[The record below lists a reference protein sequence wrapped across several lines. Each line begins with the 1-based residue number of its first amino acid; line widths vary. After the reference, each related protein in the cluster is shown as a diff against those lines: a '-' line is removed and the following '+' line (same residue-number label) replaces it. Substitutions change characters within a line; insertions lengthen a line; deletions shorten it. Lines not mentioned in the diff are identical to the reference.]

1 MSSAPAGR
9 GLEGVVA
16 SPSAISFVDGTK
28 GQLLYRGYNILDL
41 AEHSTFEEVC
51 WLLWHGELPTPKE
64 LEDLRLQLG
73 QHAALP
79 RGVVGLLQGS
89 FEFAPHHAPEPMDAL
104 RTALSSLGLVDPP
117 PAEQTVASNLPVA
130 VKLVART
137 PTLVGA
143 YQRLREGQEPVA
155 PKAGASIAENLL
167 RGLTGKE
174 PGPQA
179 VRAMD
184 VALILHA
191 DHEFNAST
199 FTARV
204 VASTLADMVSAV
216 TAAMG
221 ALKGPLHGGANQAV
235 MKALKQVGSPDNVEP
250 WIKAELGAG
259 RKIFGFGH
267 RVYKTMDP
275 RAIVL
280 KRLSERVGR
289 ETSQLAWF
297 EMSQRMEQVV
307 MREKKLNPNVDFYS
321 ASLYH
326 TMGIPDDLFTAIFA
340 VSRMSGWTAHV
351 LEQYGD
357 NRLIR
362 PRADYTGPKE
372 RPFPRRG
379 PS

>member
-1 MSSAPAGR
+1 VTTKGA

-16 SPSAISFVDGTK
+16 SPSAISFVDGQVGK
-28 GQLLYRGYNILDL
+28 LLYQGYNILDL

-64 LEDLRLQLG
+64 LEDLHRQLG
-73 QHAALP
+73 AAAALP
-79 RGVVGLLQGS
+79 PGVLDLLKPV
-89 FEFAPHHAPEPMDAL
+89 ARRADPMDGL
-104 RTALSSLGLVDPP
+104 RTALSALSSFDPP
-117 PAEQTVASNLPVA
+117 PAQTTREANFPLA
-130 VKLVART
+130 LRLVART
-137 PTLVGA
+137 PTLVAA
-143 YQRLREGQEPVA
+143 YQRMRQGLEPVA
-155 PKAGASIAENLL
+155 PDPHAPLAHNLL
-167 RGLTGKE
+167 RMLTGMA

-204 VASTLADMVSAV
+204 VASTLADMYCATV
-216 TAAMG
+216 AALG

-235 MKALKQVGSPDNVEP
+235 MQSLKQVGSVANVEP
-250 WIKAELGAG
+250 WVKAELGAG
-259 RKIFGFGH
+259 RKVFGFGH

-289 ETSQLAWF
+289 ETGQSQWY
-297 EMSQRMEQVV
+297 EMSVRMEDAV

-326 TMGIPDDLFTAIFA
+326 AMGIPDDLFTTIFA

-362 PRADYTGPKE
+362 PRADYVGPSE

-379 PS
+379 